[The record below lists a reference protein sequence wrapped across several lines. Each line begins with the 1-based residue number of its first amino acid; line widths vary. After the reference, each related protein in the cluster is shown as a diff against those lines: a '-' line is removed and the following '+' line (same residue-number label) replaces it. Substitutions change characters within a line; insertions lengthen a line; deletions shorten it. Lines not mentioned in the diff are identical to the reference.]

1 MALTEANH
9 LAVNS
14 RTSDEGRASN
24 KHKVLNM
31 NNTIKEAAGEE
42 LPSAQVTY
50 TDRNNNEQ
58 YYLA

>member
-1 MALTEANH
+1 MSLTQANH

-24 KHKVLNM
+24 KHKVM

-42 LPSAQVTY
+42 LVSAQVTY
-50 TDRNNNEQ
+50 TDRNEN
-58 YYLA
+58 YLV